1 MLKTARARGQFTV
14 RAARIVAIDA
24 DEERV
29 SLSLR
34 PRGSDDLET
43 IEAARVINCSG
54 PESDYRATRHPLILN
69 LLDKR
74 LIRPDPLHL
83 GLDVTE
89 DGALIAGDGKPSS
102 RLFAL
107 GPMTRGT
114 FWEVAAVPD
123 IRLHAVRLATRIARL
138 RDLAGAARYRSV

>member
-1 MLKTARARGQFTV
+1 MDVEDHRV
-14 RAARIVAIDA
+14 R
-24 DEERV
+24 
-29 SLSLR
+29 LSLR
-34 PRGSDDLET
+34 PRGAAIIET
-43 IEAARVINCSG
+43 IDAARVINCSG

-83 GLDVTE
+83 GLDVSE
-89 DGALIAGDGKPSS
+89 DGALVAGNGTPST

-114 FWEVAAVPD
+114 FWEVGAVPD

-138 RDLAGAARYRSV
+138 RDLAGAARYRRA